1 MTLEE
6 HKCHISLKPTA
17 SLIQKPPLKLNCSRN
32 SVRRGMWK
40 SAWLSLES
48 FTEEGTLEVQYEKL
62 GKVLLRQ
69 TEGGSDIQFTRSC
82 RHTGEVHLRKHK
94 ETHLECSRVKKW
106 CGYGGKVTIE
116 KLWKTLHVKGFSYK
130 QWGTSQEVWEDKR
143 HDQIYDSE
151 KSF

>member
-62 GKVLLRQ
+62 VRFCWGRLRVGVTFSSQGAADTLAKYTWGSTKKHTWNVVEWKSDVDMVGKLL
-69 TEGGSDIQFTRSC
+69 
-82 RHTGEVHLRKHK
+82 
-94 ETHLECSRVKKW
+94 
-106 CGYGGKVTIE
+106 
-116 KLWKTLHVKGFSYK
+116 
-130 QWGTSQEVWEDKR
+130 
-143 HDQIYDSE
+143 
-151 KSF
+151 